1 MHDGWSDREST
12 LLKEGRVDRVPG
24 RNHPSLSEGG
34 GAEKCSPCD
43 SEASSVP
50 RPPNEVRHR
59 LILIVEDH
67 PDTQSAVA
75 ELLIERGWNVAL
87 ASDGDIA
94 LHSMR
99 ENRPE
104 LVCLDLNLPNISGY
118 DVCEAMRSDPLL
130 KDIPVLMTS
139 ARVTLDVR
147 ANSIEA
153 GADVYLAKPFDFDDL
168 AARIEELVAS
178 RPAR

>member
-1 MHDGWSDREST
+1 MHDGWSDIEST
-12 LLKEGRVDRVPG
+12 LVKEGPI
-24 RNHPSLSEGG
+24 E
-34 GAEKCSPCD
+34 D
-43 SEASSVP
+43 SETSSVP
-50 RPPNEVRHR
+50 RPRNEVRRHR
-59 LILIVEDH
+59 LILVVEDH

-75 ELLIERGWNVAL
+75 ELLIERGWDVSL

-168 AARIEELVAS
+168 AARIEALVAS